1 MVMRLLPIRIAA
13 YEVSTPGDV
22 VRSEGAEAAQITFDA
37 ALGSYRNGVGS
48 ITDLNI
54 ASTQLLQAK
63 NASIDADAY
72 GALRLQ
78 RRPRW
83 RWRPACS
90 VRARHR

>member
-13 YEVSTPGDV
+13 DEVSTPGDG

-63 NASIDADAY
+63 NASIDAEAY
-72 GALRLQ
+72 PAALAAAASLALATGLLGASS
-78 RRPRW
+78 P
-83 RWRPACS
+83 
-90 VRARHR
+90 